1 MGVNVTK
8 NVTTVVA
15 ENGTTVEVTSDV
27 TNVAVAD
34 GTATL
39 TVNPSQTVVDV
50 SGNTSSI
57 DVVAQPQSIR
67 LIDDAYVASEGNS
80 TITDGTLDILAGSDK
95 VANEPVLGLHTK
107 TLEHGRYIELQGSHT
122 RNVTDASVIGRKPS
136 LQGNSTYIAAGNA
149 GLIIQDVMGTKGV
162 VPCTND
168 GNYLANSLT
177 LGAESYKFIR
187 AYFGDAY
194 VEELIVGAQVHG
206 LEAFEHGTF
215 SATAS
220 TPNTTFINTR
230 YIRTNDIIT
239 ISISLSLTQSA
250 PNLTISGLPFIHAT
264 DGRGT
269 IFLAQTPSG
278 VKYGKLGSA
287 SNSFSLYDE
296 DLTTLSSCAVGG
308 YSFMFQHRR

>member
-8 NVTTVVA
+8 NVTTVIA

-39 TVNPSQTVVDV
+39 TVNPSQTVVNV

-57 DVVAQPQSIR
+57 DVVAQPQSIK
-67 LIDDAYVASEGNS
+67 LIHDAYVANEGNS

-107 TLEHGRYIELQGSHT
+107 TAQHGRYIELQGSHS
-122 RNVTDASVIGRKPS
+122 RSVASASVIGKKS
-136 LQGNSTYIAAGNA
+136 GLQGNSIYIAAEDA
-149 GLIIQDVMGTKGV
+149 GLMMQDVQGAKSV
-162 VPCTND
+162 LPCDND
-168 GNYLANSLT
+168 GNYIANGLNFGS
-177 LGAESYKFIR
+177 ESYKFING
-187 AYFGDAY
+187 YFGNTY
-194 VEELIVGAQVHG
+194 VEELIVGSQVHG

-239 ISISLSLTQSA
+239 ISISLTLTLSA
-250 PNLTISGLPFIHAT
+250 TNLTISGLPFNHAT

-269 IFLAQTPSG
+269 IFLAQTPNG